1 MLRQRCFFLAPAH
14 DAAQSAFV
22 VYLALSTNDSSFLF
36 GCKLYIDFT
45 FGGSTASGSLDESV
59 RQFAHPP
66 GL

>member
-45 FGGSTASGSLDESV
+45 L
-59 RQFAHPP
+59 
-66 GL
+66 